1 MASNLIN
8 IILCAIPET
17 LYFSLFMIFTKNI
30 KTKRILLCLLMFIQY
45 AILMLVLPYN
55 IWFHIIYTFMTFVI
69 LKMLYKEKALITD
82 IFVFT
87 LSSIILIAISFVVY
101 VSIMNFLNN
110 YIVAYIIQRILLFV
124 VVFLLK
130 NKLNKWY
137 NKFNSLWNRKKK
149 QKIRSL
155 TVRNITVI
163 VFNLM
168 FYIINLGMI
177 YAHFV
182 IGK

>member
-30 KTKRILLCLLMFIQY
+30 KTKRALLFLLMFIQY

-55 IWFHIIYTFMTFVI
+55 IWFQIIYTFMTFVI
-69 LKMLYKEKALITD
+69 LKMLYKEKAIITD
-82 IFVFT
+82 IFAFAF
-87 LSSIILIAISFVVY
+87 SSLIMIIVSVITY
-101 VSIMNFLNN
+101 MSIMTLFNN
-110 YIVAYIIQRILLFV
+110 YTVAYIIQRILLFIIL
-124 VVFLLK
+124 FLLK

-137 NKFNSLWNRKKK
+137 LKFNGLWNKKQN

-155 TVRNITVI
+155 TVRNIVI
-163 VFNLM
+163 IIFNVM
-168 FYIINLGMI
+168 FYIINLCMI

-182 IGK
+182 LRK

>member
-30 KTKRILLCLLMFIQY
+30 KTKRILLFTLMFLEY
-45 AILMLVLPYN
+45 VILMITVPYN
-55 IWFHIIYTFMTFVI
+55 TWFHILYTFMTFVI

-137 NKFNSLWNRKKK
+137 IKFNSLWNRKKK

-155 TVRNITVI
+155 TVRNITI
-163 VFNLM
+163 IIFNLM

-182 IGK
+182 LRK

>member
-30 KTKRILLCLLMFIQY
+30 KTKRILLFTLMFLEY
-45 AILMLVLPYN
+45 VILMITVPYN
-55 IWFHIIYTFMTFVI
+55 TWFHILYTFMTFVI
-69 LKMLYKEKALITD
+69 LKMLYKEKAIITD
-82 IFVFT
+82 IFVFG
-87 LSSIILIAISFVVY
+87 LSSLIMIIVSVVSY
-101 VSIMNFLNN
+101 MSIMTLFNN
-110 YIVAYIIQRILLFV
+110 YTIAYIIQRILLFV
-124 VVFLLK
+124 VLFLLK
-130 NKLNKWY
+130 NKLNKCY
-137 NKFNSLWNRKKK
+137 IKFNSLWNRKKK

-168 FYIINLGMI
+168 FYIINLCMI

>member
-8 IILCAIPET
+8 IVLCAIPET
-17 LYFSLFMIFTKNI
+17 LYFSLFMIFTKKL
-30 KTKRILLCLLMFIQY
+30 KTKRILLFTLMFLEY
-45 AILMLVLPYN
+45 VILMITVSYST
-55 IWFHIIYTFMTFVI
+55 WFHILYTFMTFVI
-69 LKMLYKEKALITD
+69 LKILYKEKAIITD
-82 IFVFT
+82 IFVFG
-87 LSSIILIAISFVVY
+87 LSSLIMIIVSVISY
-101 VSIMNFLNN
+101 MSIMTLFNN
-110 YIVAYIIQRILLFV
+110 YTIAYIIQRILLFV
-124 VVFLLK
+124 VLFLLR

-137 NKFNSLWNRKKK
+137 IKFNGLWNRRKG

-168 FYIINLGMI
+168 FYIINLCMI

>member
-8 IILCAIPET
+8 IILCAIPEA

-30 KTKRILLCLLMFIQY
+30 KSKRILFCLLMFIQY
-45 AILMLVLPYN
+45 VILMLVLPYN
-55 IWFHIIYTFMTFVI
+55 IWFHILYTFMTFVI
-69 LKMLYKEKALITD
+69 LKMLYKEKAIITD

-87 LSSIILIAISFVVY
+87 LSSIVLIAISFVVY